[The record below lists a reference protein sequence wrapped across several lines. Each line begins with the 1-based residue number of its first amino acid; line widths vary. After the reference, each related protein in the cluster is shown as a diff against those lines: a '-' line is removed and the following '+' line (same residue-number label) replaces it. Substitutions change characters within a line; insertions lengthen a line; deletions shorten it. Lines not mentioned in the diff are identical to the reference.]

1 MKTLASVKK
10 DLEFNC
16 GLSSLI
22 EVLKNIAVSQYRIL
36 EHRIRVF
43 EKFMLSINTFF
54 EFIDFSQTNH
64 PFLVNQAKPQAVVA
78 ITSDSGMLGGLNMQ
92 VVTKAIVELEKS
104 PGQLI
109 VIGERGKIYVLES
122 GLPFV
127 AFPGI
132 KDEDRYPQ
140 AMQLRDYLITK
151 ALKGAFGNLKVVYPH
166 PVSFTVQ
173 RVEMVTFLPFSPTLA
188 GETGQSEDRLAVAS
202 GGKDIILESRL
213 DDAIEYLI
221 YLWIGQRLYDLF
233 GLSRLAEF
241 AARYVH
247 LEESL
252 QKLKEIDVKLRLEY
266 FRIRHELIDRNMRE
280 LFSARLLYA
289 G

>member
-1 MKTLASVKK
+1 MKTLSEVKK
-10 DLEFNC
+10 DLEFAR
-16 GLSSLI
+16 GLTSLI

-36 EHRIRVF
+36 EQRIKAF
-43 EKFMLSINTFF
+43 EKFMLTIESFF
-54 EFIDFSQTNH
+54 ELIDFSQVTH
-64 PFLVNQAKPQAVVA
+64 PFLVNQGKPQAVIA
-78 ITSDSGMLGGLNMQ
+78 ITSDSGLLGGLNMQ
-92 VVTKAIVELEKS
+92 VVTKAVSELEKT

-109 VIGERGKIYVLES
+109 VIGERGKMYAAES
-122 GLPFV
+122 KLPFV

-132 KDEDRYPQ
+132 QDEQRYGQ
-140 AMQLRDYLITK
+140 ATQLRDYVMTRAIR
-151 ALKGAFGNLKVVYPH
+151 GDFGNLKVVYPH

-173 RVEMVTFLPFSPTLA
+173 RVETISFLPFSPSA
-188 GETGQSEDRLAVAS
+188 VSTGQGQAA
-202 GGKDIILESRL
+202 GGTKEIILESQL
-213 DDAIEYLI
+213 DDIIEYLI
-221 YLWIGQRLYDLF
+221 YLWIGQKLYDIF

-252 QKLKEIDVKLRLEY
+252 QKLKEMDSKLRLQY